1 MKTCA
6 PHEIILCFDK
16 EELAGEDKYFN
27 KLWNICQKYKNYCN
41 FSFVYDREDLLDLKD
56 SPTDKG
62 EETFIK
68 LIGKRVIV
76 K

>member
-1 MKTCA
+1 MRDKRGKRQDNREGQKKTDN
-6 PHEIILCFDK
+6 LC
-16 EELAGEDKYFN
+16 
-27 KLWNICQKYKNYCN
+27 NIHKMQKYKNYCN
-41 FSFVYDREDLLDLKD
+41 FSFIYDRDGLLNLKD

-68 LIGKRVIV
+68 LVGKRVIV